1 MVELALFESSFSFF
15 ANLCLLIRIKSPGI
29 PQLVTKVH
37 NYRMNGQKLGFL
49 GVDAVTGQKQR
60 EKSDDEIKD
69 IASVSR
75 WMTWSISER
84 QKTLIDKRKIP
95 LT

>member
-1 MVELALFESSFSFF
+1 
-15 ANLCLLIRIKSPGI
+15 
-29 PQLVTKVH
+29 
-37 NYRMNGQKLGFL
+37 MNGQKLGFL
-49 GVDAVTGQKQR
+49 GVDAVTDQKQR

-75 WMTWSISER
+75 WVTWSISER
-84 QKTLIDKRKIP
+84 QNTLIYKTKIP

>member
-1 MVELALFESSFSFF
+1 MRYQSVLQHSEEDCGAACI
-15 ANLCLLIRIKSPGI
+15 ANHH
-29 PQLVTKVH
+29 V
-37 NYRMNGQKLGFL
+37 NGHQLGFS

-75 WMTWSISER
+75 WVNWSISER
-84 QKTLIDKRKIP
+84 QNTLVYNTNIP

>member
-1 MVELALFESSFSFF
+1 
-15 ANLCLLIRIKSPGI
+15 
-29 PQLVTKVH
+29 
-37 NYRMNGQKLGFL
+37 MNGQKLGFS

-75 WMTWSISER
+75 WMIWSISER
-84 QKTLIDKRKIP
+84 QNPLIHKSKIP
-95 LT
+95 LN